1 MPINNSPKFI
11 CPDNNDLFTN
21 TENSIG
27 NNSLEYSIG
36 LITNDE
42 LIFAGMANRY
52 INKRNYTFS
61 EYHYW
66 TMTPKSF
73 SKFHN
78 SVLGYFPRGGS
89 GYIDADRINYNFSVR
104 PVINLKAD
112 VKISGGIGTIN
123 DPYVVE

>member
-1 MPINNSPKFI
+1 
-11 CPDNNDLFTN
+11 
-21 TENSIG
+21 
-27 NNSLEYSIG
+27 
-36 LITNDE
+36 
-42 LIFAGMANRY
+42 MANRY